1 MLIKANG
8 IGLDYRDQGAGIP
21 VVLIH
26 AFPLNQ
32 TMWDDQLVVLQ
43 DHCRV
48 ITLDLRGFGR
58 SDAPQGPYSMP
69 QMAADVRAL
78 MSALDINRAVFV
90 GISMGGYVSLSIYR
104 EYPELVLG

>member
-1 MLIKANG
+1 M
-8 IGLDYRDQGAGIP
+8 
-21 VVLIH
+21 
-26 AFPLNQ
+26 
-32 TMWDDQLVVLQ
+32 VVLQ
-43 DHCRV
+43 NHCRV

-90 GISMGGYVSLSIYR
+90 GHLDGRLHLPLDLSRIS
-104 EYPELVLG
+104 